1 MVEVKEVKVADKINL
16 SAVNELLPQLSK
28 SSKPMK
34 LYNLDNLVKSN
45 STFIYFAFNEK
56 EVVGMLS
63 LVVVRIPTG
72 TKVWIEDV
80 VVDENSRGK
89 GIGRSLM
96 NHALEEAG
104 SLNAKCVD
112 LTSRPNRVAANRLYQ
127 SIGFKKRET
136 NIYRFDL
143 SGTL

>member
-89 GIGRSLM
+89 GIGRSLIC
-96 NHALEEAG
+96 LLYT
-104 SLNAKCVD
+104 SPSPRD
-112 LTSRPNRVAANRLYQ
+112 LSTSRMPSSA
-127 SIGFKKRET
+127 
-136 NIYRFDL
+136 
-143 SGTL
+143 

>member
-1 MVEVKEVKVADKINL
+1 MVEVREVKVADKINL

-104 SLNAKCVD
+104 NLSAKCVD

-143 SGTL
+143 S